1 MATGG
6 QVAAPPT
13 AAFILLAT
21 AVTLALARRW
31 PAWSAPGHAA
41 FAAIVISSTAFLVY
55 AARTAVLGSPAMSGY
70 DVGGGETV
78 EHVQSPGAA
87 LGHGFRV
94 AASRVSFAV
103 TPGLEAR
110 RTTREEGPRA
120 TVQSELVIRPQTSTV
135 VSVLG
140 SYGRA
145 NRYSWLRGAVARRL
159 KQSSVIDISLGAEGT
174 AQGNADFQTIQG
186 GSVLQWLLHAPAL
199 SIQTRA
205 GWSRHS
211 DESVAHPY
219 FGVGL
224 YRRF

>member
-1 MATGG
+1 
-6 QVAAPPT
+6 VAAPPT
-13 AAFILLAT
+13 AAFVLLAT

-70 DVGGGETV
+70 DVSGGETV

-110 RTTREEGPRA
+110 HTTREEGARDRPERARYPTSDVDCRERPR
-120 TVQSELVIRPQTSTV
+120 ELRSGEPLLMAARSCGPTAETEQRHRHQPRSRRHGPGQRGFSNNPGWIR
-135 VSVLG
+135 
-140 SYGRA
+140 A
-145 NRYSWLRGAVARRL
+145 AVA
-159 KQSSVIDISLGAEGT
+159 A
-174 AQGNADFQTIQG
+174 A
-186 GSVLQWLLHAPAL
+186 
-199 SIQTRA
+199 RA
-205 GWSRHS
+205 GPQYS
-211 DESVAHPY
+211 DSSGMVAP
-219 FGVGL
+219 L
-224 YRRF
+224 R